1 MSRFILEKGNTNIPT
16 SAYIE
21 LEDCFRRIATLN
33 EVIGLLHWD
42 MSVMMP
48 SGGAAARTEQLTVL
62 KISVHEM
69 LNDPKV
75 GALLSEA
82 GETLPDEPWKAAN
95 LPDNRVRPD
104 SVAPQSTGRRRAHTY

>member
-1 MSRFILEKGNTNIPT
+1 M
-16 SAYIE
+16 
-21 LEDCFRRIATLN
+21 
-33 EVIGLLHWD
+33 
-42 MSVMMP
+42 
-48 SGGAAARTEQLTVL
+48 L

-95 LPDNRVRPD
+95 LREMRRVWIHANAVEREL
-104 SVAPQSTGRRRAHTY
+104 VEGGGLCFQCLAGLVLNIFLLNN